1 MFPIRDL
8 NPTHIRPY
16 VTIALI
22 LVNVAVYFLWQ
33 PQGEPQ
39 AQIEF
44 VYAHAIIPCEAT
56 TFEPLTV
63 REANSGV
70 CVDGDPVQE
79 QLFPGKQVLLAG
91 LTSMFLHGSF
101 VHLLGNM
108 WMLWIFGNNIEE
120 AFGRVG
126 YLATYVLAGLVGTA
140 AFVEFQRESTIPLV
154 GASGAIAGILGAY
167 FVLYSRR
174 TVLSLV
180 GFWLLPLPAWIFL
193 GIWFLS
199 QFVVGDASIAWESH
213 VFGFLAGLTVA
224 AVGLPVLK
232 DRAGIRSIW
241 GRGR

>member
-8 NPTHIRPY
+8 NPTNIRPY
-16 VTIALI
+16 VTVALI

-33 PQGEPQ
+33 PQGDPQ

-63 REANSGV
+63 REANSGL
-70 CVDGDPVQE
+70 CTDGDPVRE

-91 LTSMFLHGSF
+91 LTSMFLHGSI

-126 YLATYVLAGLVGTA
+126 YLATY
-140 AFVEFQRESTIPLV
+140 
-154 GASGAIAGILGAY
+154 
-167 FVLYSRR
+167 
-174 TVLSLV
+174 
-180 GFWLLPLPAWIFL
+180 
-193 GIWFLS
+193 
-199 QFVVGDASIAWESH
+199 
-213 VFGFLAGLTVA
+213 
-224 AVGLPVLK
+224 
-232 DRAGIRSIW
+232 
-241 GRGR
+241 